1 MPAGIGRGRGAASD
15 VASRTALSP
24 ARSGAERSG
33 ERRLRADIAALR
45 GPTLRSSGCLGTAL
59 LCVAA
64 GGPSQ
69 LCPARSRSSTAGAML
84 SFPVPLRSCDP
95 H

>member
-24 ARSGAERSG
+24 ARSG

-45 GPTLRSSGCLGTAL
+45 GPTLCSSGCLGTAL

-69 LCPARSRSSTAGAML
+69 LCPARSRSSTAGAVL